1 MIYDKNER
9 TWIILNEMKNY
20 LKFWSQ
26 KNSRVNEQPWHKT
39 RQICYTYYYISLYMN
54 VSYQIGRFV
63 PIKLAWPHH
72 FIFIEV
78 PVPSQESGLSCA
90 YWILELFRKVGIF
103 LFHFYDNITY
113 PSVLIHNP
121 YFALTKIE

>member
-1 MIYDKNER
+1 
-9 TWIILNEMKNY
+9 MKNY